1 MGFIW
6 IALALFGLV
15 FDPDKKVIIIS
26 QIIVGGLCFIIFIV
40 LKLKKTEYGLLLE
53 KAPASNHSRNDSPSL
68 TWAPERFSLKF
79 GAFPVPG

>member
-1 MGFIW
+1 MTNNTPKNKKPHLGFWAVMGFIW

-40 LKLKKTEYGLLLE
+40 LKLKKTE
-53 KAPASNHSRNDSPSL
+53 
-68 TWAPERFSLKF
+68 
-79 GAFPVPG
+79 